1 MKTKIQIAVEY
12 PAWKALA
19 NFRKQTR
26 LAVDACAKQA
36 GPPQMG
42 RKSEISLLLCAD
54 EKIKELN
61 RNWRGIDK
69 PTNVLSFPQGDVA
82 HLAMLGDIAISFD
95 TIHREAKAEGKTLQD
110 HYTHMVIHGFLHL
123 LGFDHIDQEE
133 ALEMEDLER
142 QILASLGV
150 SDPYASADL
159 MRE

>member
-12 PAWKALA
+12 PAWKGLA
-19 NFRKQTR
+19 NLRKQTR
-26 LAVDACAKQA
+26 MAIDACAKQA
-36 GPPQMG
+36 GPQIR